1 MKLIDKAVPDTSVI
15 VEGVISKQVSLK
27 KISLKKIIFH
37 EAVLAELESQAN
49 KNRETGFLGLK
60 EIENIRKLA
69 KKFRFEVEFKGMRPG
84 DFEIK
89 FAKAGEID
97 SLIRDLAFKEKGTL
111 ITADI
116 VQSKVAEAKGI
127 KVFLYRFSKAE
138 KKMVLEKFFDKNTMS
153 VHIRENCKV
162 QAKKGAPGKWR
173 YVDVTKKKLSREDVR
188 SMAKNIIEVV
198 QSRNDSFIEVQR
210 KGSTIVQAGHF
221 RIVIVRPPF
230 SDGYEIT
237 AVKQVKQLAFK
248 DYKLDDS
255 LKKRILGM
263 AEGIL
268 VAGAPG
274 HGKSTF
280 VQSLALEYLKMDK
293 NVKTVETPR
302 DMVVPDEITQY
313 SLSMG
318 SINEV
323 NDILLLSRPDFTIFD
338 EIRTT
343 EDFKMFSDMR
353 LSGIGMLGVVHAAKP
368 IDSIQRFVRR
378 IELGMIPHIID
389 TVVFVRNGMV
399 DKVYSV
405 SIEVKVPSGMTESDL
420 ARPIVNVHDFSTGKL
435 EYEIYSYG
443 DETIVIPVVASK
455 HKGLFDLAEK
465 QLHRV
470 FEKFDRNAIV
480 DVVSDNK
487 CIVFVSKEAIPEL
500 IGKRGERI
508 GALEKKLGLKIDVQ
522 ERSPDK
528 VGRMEKE
535 IVRFRLD
542 RTKKDLVFQLDKEF
556 ADRSVDI
563 YVQDD
568 FLMSVRASKKALVK
582 ISASNAMGKIISNA
596 LDKGNKLV
604 LVR

>member
-1 MKLIDKAVPDTSVI
+1 MKSIDKAVPDTSVI
-15 VEGVISKQVSLK
+15 VEGIISKQISLK
-27 KISLKKIIFH
+27 NISLKKIIFH

-69 KKFRFEVEFKGMRPG
+69 KKFRFEVEFKGARPG
-84 DFEIK
+84 DFEIR

-127 KVFLYRFSKAE
+127 KVFLYKFPKAE
-138 KKMVLEKFFDKNTMS
+138 KKMVLEKFFDKSTMS
-153 VHIRENCKV
+153 VHIKEDCKV
-162 QAKKGAPGKWR
+162 QAKKGAPGKWK

-188 SMAKNIIEVV
+188 GMAKNIIEVV

-237 AVKQVKQLAFK
+237 AVKPVKQLAFK
-248 DYKLDDS
+248 DYKLDIP
-255 LKKRILGM
+255 LKERILGM

-302 DMVVPDEITQY
+302 DMVVPDEVTQY

-343 EDFKMFSDMR
+343 EDFRMFSDLR
-353 LSGIGMLGVVHAAKP
+353 LSGIGMLGVVHAAQP
-368 IDSIQRFVRR
+368 IDAIQRFVRR

-399 DKVYSV
+399 EKVYSV

-420 ARPIVNVHDFSTGKL
+420 ARPVVNVHDFSTGKL

-455 HKGLFDLAEK
+455 HKGLFGLAEK

-470 FEKFDRNAIV
+470 FEKFDRNAVV

-487 CIVFVSKEAIPEL
+487 CTVFVSKDAIPEL
-500 IGKRGERI
+500 IGKRGERV
-508 GALEKKLGLKIDVQ
+508 GALEKKLGMKIDVQ

-528 VGRMEKE
+528 VGKIQKE
-535 IVRFRLD
+535 VVRFRLE
-542 RTKKDLVFQLDKEF
+542 RTKKDLVFQLGKEF

-563 YVQDD
+563 YVKDD

-596 LDKGNKLV
+596 LDKGDKLV